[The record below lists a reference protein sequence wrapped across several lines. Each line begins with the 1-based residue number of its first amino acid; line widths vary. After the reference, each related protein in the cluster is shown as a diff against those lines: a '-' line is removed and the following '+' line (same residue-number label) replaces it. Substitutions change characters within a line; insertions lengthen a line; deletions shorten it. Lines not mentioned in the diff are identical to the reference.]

1 MVSQLL
7 LILSIS
13 LLDSIWNFINLKVII
28 SRLRLLFTSAFL
40 DKITRSRGEAEVH
53 EVRIEAARKKTVVS
67 WNYST
72 SSSVA
77 HVNEWMNIHY
87 MYYWLQITSTEPDIW
102 PHCLLVQLLFVF
114 ISTLHLI
121 YCTSN
126 SILLTFPI
134 LQLHLATF
142 YSLSVLSSCFLANL
156 SQLPLYF

>member
-40 DKITRSRGEAEVH
+40 DKITRSRRKAEVH
-53 EVRIEAARKKTVVS
+53 EVRIEAAREKLWSLEIIPPLPQLHT
-67 WNYST
+67 
-72 SSSVA
+72 
-77 HVNEWMNIHY
+77 WMNIYY
-87 MYYWLQITSTEPDIW
+87 MYYWLQITITEPDIW

-121 YCTSN
+121 YCTN
-126 SILLTFPI
+126 IFLTFPI

-156 SQLPLYF
+156 SHLPLYF